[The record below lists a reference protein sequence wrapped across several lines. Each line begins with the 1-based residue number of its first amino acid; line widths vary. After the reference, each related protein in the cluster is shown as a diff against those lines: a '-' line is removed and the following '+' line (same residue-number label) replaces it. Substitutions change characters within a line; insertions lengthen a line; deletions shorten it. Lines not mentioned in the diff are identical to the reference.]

1 MIEPTDREVPCLS
14 GDLVVRKWAASEP
27 NWVALLAHGYG
38 EHSGRYQWIAEQLVA
53 DGAVVF
59 APDHAG
65 HGRSPG
71 KRVYIK
77 DADTIVADLEAVRK
91 QIADEYPDLPLVLM
105 GHSLGGMFAVRYA
118 QLHQEHLSAI
128 VLSAPVLGTWHVLD
142 LLEHDE
148 IPDTPIDPE
157 TLSRDPKV
165 GQEYKTDPLVW
176 HGPYRRTTL
185 KAIDRCLTA
194 INDGPQLDKP
204 TLWIHG
210 EEDELVPEADTRTG
224 IDRIRGER
232 FHEHIYP
239 GARHELLNETNR
251 DEVLDEVLTFIHR
264 ALRK

>member
-148 IPDTPIDPE
+148 IPDTPIDPA
-157 TLSRDPKV
+157 TLSRDPEV
-165 GQEYKTDPLVW
+165 GAAYLADELVW
-176 HGPYRRTTL
+176 HGPFKRATL
-185 KAIDRCLTA
+185 
-194 INDGPQLDKP
+194 
-204 TLWIHG
+204 
-210 EEDELVPEADTRTG
+210 
-224 IDRIRGER
+224 
-232 FHEHIYP
+232 
-239 GARHELLNETNR
+239 
-251 DEVLDEVLTFIHR
+251 
-264 ALRK
+264 